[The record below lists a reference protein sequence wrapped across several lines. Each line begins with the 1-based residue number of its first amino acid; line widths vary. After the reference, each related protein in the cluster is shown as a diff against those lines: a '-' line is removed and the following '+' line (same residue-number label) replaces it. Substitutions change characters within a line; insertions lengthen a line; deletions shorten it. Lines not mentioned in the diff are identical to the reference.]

1 MGNQFYFG
9 SKPVMLLEHNELAKI
24 TVILFF
30 IGSANAISEGLSRDN
45 ALVHR
50 ANWQSGT
57 RNMVRMLRS
66 APAYEFDSG
75 NNHGVVSPPRVSASA
90 PAGAKDDTAS
100 YYDWRKAEIMLRPRA
115 YEPLRGRHNA
125 YRRYRV
131 QKPSWLDRQSNFKR
145 DGLFL
150 RTSKRSGNTKQAF
163 DGPEEGPMGRNE
175 AQELGGDE
183 EFNRQNRAGLFLRTS
198 RSGFFL
204 RTSRGDPQDLEIIP
218 AVDTD
223 SSSGDDQKDI

>member
-1 MGNQFYFG
+1 M
-9 SKPVMLLEHNELAKI
+9 
-24 TVILFF
+24 IL
-30 IGSANAISEGLSRDN
+30 ANAISEGLSRDN

-115 YEPLRGRHNA
+115 YEVHLHTFSIFSPWCNKLMASDNPTRFT
-125 YRRYRV
+125 
-131 QKPSWLDRQSNFKR
+131 NFSM
-145 DGLFL
+145 FL
-150 RTSKRSGNTKQAF
+150 
-163 DGPEEGPMGRNE
+163 
-175 AQELGGDE
+175 L
-183 EFNRQNRAGLFLRTS
+183 
-198 RSGFFL
+198 
-204 RTSRGDPQDLEIIP
+204 
-218 AVDTD
+218 
-223 SSSGDDQKDI
+223 